1 MLVKVHIQYLKAT
14 KASLPMFFLVC
25 ETEYIAYYRC
35 FHTNS
40 HVLPHIDIKF
50 DTLFFDQRNRKAIC
64 TASSFLQYARA
75 ICKLSH
81 KLRRQIILFHFAV
94 CRKNVDTVVKIV
106 YNVKQILR
114 LRHKAQ
120 VIQGFPQQKR
130 ITKKSLSLRL
140 RCKHT
145 LCKAKYSAQFLNMFR
160 TTRQPDKLAF
170 TLVKIILCN
179 FCC

>member
-25 ETEYIAYYRC
+25 ETEYTAYYRC

-50 DTLFFDQRNRKAIC
+50 DMLFLISA
-64 TASSFLQYARA
+64 TARQFARQVRFYTNARA

-81 KLRRQIILFHFAV
+81 KLRRQIILFNSAV

-120 VIQGFPQQKR
+120 VLQGFPQQKR

-145 LCKAKYSAQFLNMFR
+145 LCKAKYSVQFLNMLPHN
-160 TTRQPDKLAF
+160 TSTRQIGIYSCEDNSL
-170 TLVKIILCN
+170 
-179 FCC
+179 

>member
-25 ETEYIAYYRC
+25 ETEYTAYYRC

-50 DTLFFDQRNRKAIC
+50 DMLFLISA
-64 TASSFLQYARA
+64 TARQFARQVRFYTNARA

-81 KLRRQIILFHFAV
+81 KLRRQIILFNSAV

-106 YNVKQILR
+106 YNVKR
-114 LRHKAQ
+114 TKDADTRRRFYRDFHNKK
-120 VIQGFPQQKR
+120 G

-145 LCKAKYSAQFLNMFR
+145 LCKAKYSVQFLNMLPHN
-160 TTRQPDKLAF
+160 TSTRQIGIYSCEDNSL
-170 TLVKIILCN
+170 
-179 FCC
+179 